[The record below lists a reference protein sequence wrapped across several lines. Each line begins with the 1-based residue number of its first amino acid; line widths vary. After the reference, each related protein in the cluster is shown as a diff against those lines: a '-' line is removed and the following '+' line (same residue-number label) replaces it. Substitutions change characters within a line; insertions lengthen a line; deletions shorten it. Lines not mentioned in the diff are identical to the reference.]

1 VEALILAAALRV
13 VGPAVQEID
22 AELDEPHT
30 EPGEALSRAVAPRR
44 AVVDEHRIRQAIL
57 AKGPVKGATHRG
69 LLFIGTGGKAD
80 GIARVVVH
88 HRQRM
93 ASLPIGERHPAFE
106 VHLPQ
111 KIWSFLLEPP
121 EWTRRAERRDHPAMA
136 AQDLMHGRTRWRA
149 ALPFETTHNLACSP
163 GRVSI
168 AHRKYA
174 LFRHRVTAAGHRM
187 WTTRAI
193 GQLSIAALPSPK
205 PLVADVRADPE
216 PPAQL
221 TYVRA
226 LLHCQSDKLTP
237 LVHDRHL
244 LPRHERPPSR
254 AESCHL

>member
-1 VEALILAAALRV
+1 MDQA
-13 VGPAVQEID
+13 
-22 AELDEPHT
+22 
-30 EPGEALSRAVAPRR
+30 SRAA
-44 AVVDEHRIRQAIL
+44 
-57 AKGPVKGATHRG
+57 GPPGHGGARSH
-69 LLFIGTGGKAD
+69 
-80 GIARVVVH
+80 
-88 HRQRM
+88 
-93 ASLPIGERHPAFE
+93 
-106 VHLPQ
+106 
-111 KIWSFLLEPP
+111 
-121 EWTRRAERRDHPAMA
+121 
-136 AQDLMHGRTRWRA
+136 HGRTRWRA

-254 AESCHL
+254 AESCHYDVSVMSSDTRQS